1 MDSERLQESDFAELP
16 VNHTILESFANEQS
30 AYYEPE
36 RDADSGRDLHRFRDK
51 LVWHINHSLSRRQ
64 KQVLRSFLA
73 GRKERETARI
83 LGVTQQVVNI
93 YKQRAI
99 KRLHKLLAE

>member
-1 MDSERLQESDFAELP
+1 MSNQRLQESDFAELP

-30 AYYEPE
+30 AYYQPDVGPE
-36 RDADSGRDLHRFRDK
+36 VSNDLNRFRDK
-51 LVWHINHSLSRRQ
+51 LVWHINHSLSKRQ

>member
-1 MDSERLQESDFAELP
+1 MEKPRESDFAELP
-16 VNHTILESFANEQS
+16 VNRAILESFANEQS
-30 AYYEPE
+30 AYYQPDEE
-36 RDADSGRDLHRFRDK
+36 GKASEGLDRFRDK
-51 LVWHINHSLSRRQ
+51 LVWHINHSLSVRQ

>member
-1 MDSERLQESDFAELP
+1 MPNQRFQESDFAELP
-16 VNHTILESFANEQS
+16 VNQTILRSLANEQS
-30 AYYEPE
+30 AYYRPE
-36 RDADSGRDLHRFRDK
+36 SELDSLRRLDRFCNR
-51 LVWHINHSLSRRQ
+51 LIWHINHSLSRRQ
-64 KQVLRSFLA
+64 KQVLRSYLA

-99 KRLHKLLAE
+99 KKLQALLAD

>member
-1 MDSERLQESDFAELP
+1 MDKPQESDFAELP
-16 VNHTILESFANEQS
+16 VNSTILESFANEQS
-30 AYYEPE
+30 AYYQPE
-36 RDADSGRDLHRFRDK
+36 DEAVPSRSLDRFRDK
-51 LVWHINHSLSRRQ
+51 LVWHINHSLSKRQ

-99 KRLHKLLAE
+99 KRLHKLLAS